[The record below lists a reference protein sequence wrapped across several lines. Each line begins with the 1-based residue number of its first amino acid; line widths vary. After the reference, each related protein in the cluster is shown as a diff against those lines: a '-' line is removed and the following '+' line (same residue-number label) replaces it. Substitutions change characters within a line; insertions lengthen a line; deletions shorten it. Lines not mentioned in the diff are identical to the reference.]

1 MQRTLLRLQAALS
14 PLLAPLGWAY
24 AAVLRQRERAY
35 AAGSRDSWQPPIP
48 CISVGNI
55 AWGGT
60 GKTPL
65 TAWLARR
72 ALDAGRIPCILTR
85 GYNAVP
91 PGPHYLASADNLPM
105 HVGDEPL
112 MLCRALPGASVVVDP
127 DRTRAG
133 QWAIEALRPD
143 LFLLD
148 DGFSHLAVRRDLDL
162 VLLTPD
168 DLGRHWNRP
177 IPAGPWR
184 EGQAALERASAI
196 LVRCTGEDVPTLGPL
211 AQRRLGVLSKP
222 VFTFTLLPQ
231 GLAPVSL
238 RRSETPP
245 PAPGARYILASA
257 TGNPGS
263 VYATATAFMGREPH
277 KHMAFPDH
285 HVFTSADW
293 LKISVTARSWEA
305 EAVLCTEKDA
315 AKLAPFADE
324 TVWALAV
331 TPAFGPALL
340 GQGDFITWWDGQA
353 KRLLGLG

>member
-1 MQRTLLRLQAALS
+1 MQRTLLRLQDALS

-24 AAVLRQRERAY
+24 AAILRRRERAY
-35 AAGSRDSWQPPIP
+35 AAGRRPSWRPPVP
-48 CISVGNI
+48 CVSVGNI

-65 TAWLARR
+65 TAWIAQR
-72 ALDAGRIPCILTR
+72 ALDAGRCPCILTR

-91 PGPHYLASADNLPM
+91 PGPHYLASADNLPI

-112 MLCRALPGASVVVDP
+112 MLTRALPGARVVVDP

-133 QWAIEALRPD
+133 QWAIQALRPD

-168 DLGRHWNRP
+168 DLGRHWNRC

-184 EGQAALERASAI
+184 EGQDALTRASAF
-196 LVRCTGEDVPTLGPL
+196 LVRCTEADFPFLGPL
-211 AQRRLGVLSKP
+211 AERRLGTLRKP

-231 GLAPVSL
+231 GLVPVSL
-238 RRSETPP
+238 RRTDAV
-245 PAPGARYILASA
+245 PAREGRYLLVSA
-257 TGNPGS
+257 TGNPAS
-263 VYATATAFMGREPH
+263 VAATATAFMGREPIRH
-277 KHMAFPDH
+277 LAFPDH
-285 HVFTSADW
+285 HNYTSADW
-293 LKISVTARSWEA
+293 LKISVTARSWDA
-305 EAVLCTEKDA
+305 ELVICTEKDA

-324 TVWALAV
+324 TVWALTV
-331 TPAFGPALL
+331 TPAFGPSLI
-340 GQGDFITWWDGQA
+340 GRDDFIAWWDAQA
-353 KRLLGLG
+353 RRLLAG